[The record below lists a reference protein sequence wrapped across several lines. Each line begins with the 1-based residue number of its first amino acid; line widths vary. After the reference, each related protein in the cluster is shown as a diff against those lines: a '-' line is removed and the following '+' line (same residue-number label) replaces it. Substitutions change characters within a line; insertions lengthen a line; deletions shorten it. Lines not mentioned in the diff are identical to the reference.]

1 MIVHVADTYD
11 AMTTVRVYQG
21 PADPNQAI
29 SRMKK
34 LAGTA
39 FNPLTLD
46 SFVDMIGIYPPGTA
60 VRLTTGEIGVVTR
73 PGGEDVARPWVRVV
87 QDREGKAV
95 EGEEVNLMEWD
106 PQVEDYARTI
116 VIALDPTIR
125 RIDVAKVLQGNEAK
139 LAG

>member
-1 MIVHVADTYD
+1 
-11 AMTTVRVYQG
+11 MTTVRVYSG

-46 SFVDMIGIYPPGTA
+46 SFVDMLGIYPPGTA

-73 PGGEDVARPWVRVV
+73 PGGEDTARPWVRIV
-87 QDREGKAV
+87 QDREGKPV
-95 EGEEVNLMEWD
+95 DGEEVNLMEWD
-106 PQVEDYARTI
+106 PQEEDYARTI
-116 VIALDPTIR
+116 VISFDPVIR
-125 RIDVAKVLQGNEAK
+125 RIDVAKVLQDDK
-139 LAG
+139 PRLAG